1 MAENKRIYFMRHA
14 KPELPFGGR
23 VYYGRADFPL
33 SAEGRAA
40 AAELGGRLRGMIT
53 FDALYTSGMKRAVE
67 TASLAVPEMT
77 GTAVP
82 ELREVDLG
90 AWEGRSYDEV
100 REQFREIYER
110 RGVKFASTA
119 PPCGESFEEMQ
130 RRTVPAFEKIAAAHE
145 SGNILIVA
153 HGGAIWSIIAALFGL
168 DLNDMFF
175 FPLDYCGINVVEPSC
190 GRWRLV
196 KYNWTPCLL

>member
-1 MAENKRIYFMRHA
+1 MAESKRIYLMRHA

-23 VYYGRADFPL
+23 VYYGRTDFPL

-40 AAELGGRLRGMIT
+40 AAALGGHLRGRIK
-53 FDALYTSGMKRAVE
+53 FDALYTSGMTRAVE
-67 TASLAVPEMT
+67 TASLAVPGMA

-82 ELREVDLG
+82 ELRPG
-90 AWEGRSYDEV
+90 
-100 REQFREIYER
+100 
-110 RGVKFASTA
+110 
-119 PPCGESFEEMQ
+119 GESFEEMQ

-153 HGGAIWSIIAALFGL
+153 HGGAIWSIVAHLFGL
-168 DLNDMFF
+168 NLNDMFF
-175 FPLDYCGINVVEPSC
+175 FPLDYCGIDVVEPSC

-196 KYNWTPCLL
+196 RYNWTPETERL